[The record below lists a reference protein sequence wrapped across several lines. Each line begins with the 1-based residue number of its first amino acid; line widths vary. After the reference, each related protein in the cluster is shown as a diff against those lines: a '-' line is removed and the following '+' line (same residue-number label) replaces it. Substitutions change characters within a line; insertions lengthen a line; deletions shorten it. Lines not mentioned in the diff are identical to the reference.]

1 MRLDDYINI
10 LLVKMKIT
18 HKQIERQLLQWLL
31 ELRTLRGHVKE
42 LELENKQLKKDYE
55 RVIKQSGKN

>member
-31 ELRTLRGHVKE
+31 ELRTLRGAVKE
-42 LELENKQLKKDYE
+42 LELENRQLKRDYE
-55 RVIKQSGKN
+55 RVLKQNEKN